1 MLKEIQV
8 DFIDRAQE
16 TDIKGNLAGVSLH
29 WLKEP
34 EKQTGFLYQL
44 KGSPIYKIKYKKL

>member
-16 TDIKGNLAGVSLH
+16 TDIKGNLAGESLH

-34 EKQTGFLYQL
+34 EKQTGCLSQL
-44 KGSPIYKIKYKKL
+44 KRSPIYKIKYKKL